1 GRVGRRAGRAAP
13 LRAGARRAGACRAPR
28 RLRPSSGGRRRGAA
42 LPGLAG
48 RDGRRRRRGRAAA
61 HRRPLPVRHRTPGH
75 RRRVRD
81 RNPPRDR
88 LARAEDR
95 RHRRGA
101 RRTGTRRVREGGLG
115 DRRTRPTDCHSGTG
129 AQRRRG
135 LMSDG
140 IIAISDTFLPTLK
153 DVPRDVAG
161 QVTSTLDTLRTTPES
176 PGLHVEPIQNAK
188 DDRIRSVRVNRKYRL
203 LVFRLNSSGQNMW
216 LVEGIYNHDDA
227 YDKAITLYLRM
238 NPVSGTTEIR
248 SDEDALQIRTGYSE
262 EEVRS
267 RAAALAEQLAAE
279 RIAAREAEAAAQA
292 EAEDDAVAEVP
303 AAEPSGPVLGL
314 TAQQLIDELGL
325 DRKLAER
332 AAEADD
338 AELWALAGT
347 TKGWQGTALLD
358 LATGTS
364 LEDVRAAYFTGVTG
378 GSA

>member
-1 GRVGRRAGRAAP
+1 
-13 LRAGARRAGACRAPR
+13 
-28 RLRPSSGGRRRGAA
+28 AA

-61 HRRPLPVRHRTPGH
+61 HRRPLPVRHRTPSH

-88 LARAEDR
+88 LAGAEDR
-95 RHRRGA
+95 RHRRGP
-101 RRTGTRRVREGGLG
+101 RRAGTRRLHAGGLG
-115 DRRTRPTDCHSGTG
+115 DRRTRPPDCSSGTG

-161 QVTSTLDTLRTTPES
+161 QVTSTLDTLRTIPES

-227 YDKAITLYLRM
+227 YDKATTLCLRM
-238 NPVSGTTEIR
+238 IPVSGTTEIR
-248 SDEDALQIRTGYSE
+248 SDEDTVHTPTGYSE

-292 EAEDDAVAEVP
+292 G
-303 AAEPSGPVLGL
+303 AAPELTGPVLGL

-338 AELWALAGT
+338 AELYTLASATG
-347 TKGWQGTALLD
+347 GWQGTALLD

-378 GSA
+378 GS